1 MKKFGIENN
10 TAIFGAYH
18 TTMEIRLSEKE
29 LQFFIEKNGESEV
42 KIEITGLDEFLI
54 HHPKATVAC
63 RLQEYTDRTFVI
75 RYVLGFW
82 KNLMV
87 NWFVKL
93 EKEGIIW
100 DKKQKQFEIDP
111 FSFLPEK
118 EKEATK
124 EFSIEK
130 LSLEPGMVL
139 IRFGIV
145 PK

>member
-1 MKKFGIENN
+1 MIPNL
-10 TAIFGAYH
+10 

-42 KIEITGLDEFLI
+42 KIEITGLDEFLV
-54 HHPKATVAC
+54 HHPKATVSC
-63 RLQEYTDRTFVI
+63 RLLEYTERTFVVG
-75 RYVLGFW
+75 YELGFW
-82 KNLMV
+82 KNLAV

-100 DKKQKQFEIDP
+100 DKKQKRFEIDP

-118 EKEATK
+118 EKIATQ
-124 EFSIEK
+124 EFTIEK
-130 LSLEPGMVL
+130 LSLEPGLVVVRL
-139 IRFGIV
+139 GII